1 MVMVLYALFGISLTG
16 FFLRTVG
23 NELTS
28 LIAYLI
34 KLYERRLMNREAE
47 KLEIKCAV
55 VSMVLVLIMLLL
67 GAAVF
72 SATEHKWSFID
83 AFYYSFVSLTTIGF
97 GDMVP
102 GEARDNS
109 GILNNLVIDI
119 QSRSQ
124 IYFLG
129 LVCGSMDVS
138 FLMLFRSLFP
148 LNMNTHI

>member
-1 MVMVLYALFGISLTG
+1 MVLYALFGISLTG

-47 KLEIKCAV
+47 KLEIKCAI
-55 VSMVLVLIMLLL
+55 VSMVLVLVMLLL

-72 SATEHKWSFID
+72 SATEQRWSFID

-102 GEARDNS
+102 GVGRDHS
-109 GILNNLVIDI
+109 GMFSKYRI
-119 QSRSQ
+119 
-124 IYFLG
+124 
-129 LVCGSMDVS
+129 
-138 FLMLFRSLFP
+138 
-148 LNMNTHI
+148 